1 MTIQDAF
8 QRQLE
13 ENEKNKAQVKPNRCQ
28 VDSDWAL
35 PDEGCHELC
44 FQVQSNLAGQISRYL
59 DNHPTASAD
68 SVVNAALA
76 KFFREQQS

>member
-13 ENEKNKAQVKPNRCQ
+13 ENEAQGKPNRCQ
-28 VDSDWAL
+28 VDSDRPL

-44 FQVQSNLAGQISRYL
+44 FQVQSDLAGQISRYL
-59 DNHPTASAD
+59 DDHPTASAD
-68 SVVNAALA
+68 SLINTALA
-76 KFFREQQS
+76 KFFREHQS